1 MSENKRKGLLSFLRG
16 NSPPEPANYPE
27 RFYYEQIA
35 AIVGAG
41 GWTIDFI
48 KKKSY
53 FDKQLRTIFDT
64 PDTYKPSFKHS
75 LNFYHD
81 DYHDV
86 LTNIY
91 EGLKNGV
98 PYEMEMKMLTYAGK
112 PFWGRCIG
120 KPIFD
125 SKKRV
130 TGIRGIILNID
141 DQKERE
147 LSLKNSL
154 EVIEANNNRLFKFAN
169 HISHNLK
176 NHVNNLELTSQ
187 LVDTDKLPEDQRE
200 LMANYAEIAN
210 GLSKTVTQLN
220 EVVSIQKKAKKKV
233 ETIDLQSI
241 FEQCKSDLQ
250 PFIEEKNGYVYS
262 DFSEAPEVLFNKGF
276 FEDIFCSL
284 IKNGLKNEKKGR
296 KPEIKAYSIEENSKT
311 LVIIEDNGAGIE
323 MEDRDEFVYYTYG
336 TGEFKSRDQS
346 IDLFI
351 IKNQVEALGG
361 KLEINS
367 RPGYGTKFII
377 HIKKWNAA

>member
-1 MSENKRKGLLSFLRG
+1 MNKNKRKGLLSFLRR
-16 NSPPEPANYPE
+16 NSPPEPDNYPE

-41 GWTIDFI
+41 GWTIDFTE
-48 KKKSY
+48 KKSY
-53 FDKQLRTIFDT
+53 FDKQLRAIFDT
-64 PDTYKPSFKHS
+64 PATYKPSFKDS
-75 LNFYHD
+75 LSFYHE
-81 DYHDV
+81 DYHEQLMEV
-86 LTNIY
+86 Y

-98 PYEMEMKMLTYAGK
+98 PYETEVKMLTYAGK
-112 PFWGRCIG
+112 PFWARCIG
-120 KPIFD
+120 KPIFG
-125 SKKRV
+125 SKNKV

-141 DQKERE
+141 NQKERE
-147 LSLKNSL
+147 LSLTNSL

-169 HISHNLK
+169 YISHNLK

-200 LMANYAEIAN
+200 LMANYAEIAS
-210 GLSKTVTQLN
+210 GLSKTVLQLN
-220 EVVSIQKKAKKKV
+220 EVVSIQKKAKEKI

-250 PFIEEKNGYVYS
+250 LMIEEKNGYVYS
-262 DFSEAPEVLFNKGF
+262 DFSEAPEVQFNQGF
-276 FEDIFCSL
+276 FENIFCSL
-284 IKNGLKNEKKGR
+284 IKNGLKNEKDGR
-296 KPEIKAYSIEENSKT
+296 KPEIKAYSIEENSET

-336 TGEFKSRDQS
+336 TGEFKSRNQS

-367 RPGYGTKFII
+367 KPGYGTKFII
-377 HIKKWNAA
+377 HIKKWNAE